1 MSKGEKKRQSELDE
15 TSPPAKKRP
24 KLLDH
29 YPPLNPNDI
38 ADESTHERHMKAL
51 KDELKRDEPRTCIQ
65 QELMELTFCHRRE
78 IVLNYATSVDEIL
91 MTYPLH
97 QPDIVSTLILS
108 KIYVCIHE
116 YMEVGVLKVD
126 NGISLK
132 PEVGKLKLR
141 MGNPKISPH

>member
-1 MSKGEKKRQSELDE
+1 
-15 TSPPAKKRP
+15 
-24 KLLDH
+24 
-29 YPPLNPNDI
+29 
-38 ADESTHERHMKAL
+38 MKAL
-51 KDELKRDEPRTCIQ
+51 KDELKIDKPRTCVL

-78 IVLNYATSVDEIL
+78 FVLNYATSVDEIL
-91 MTYPLH
+91 MTYPSLH

-126 NGISLK
+126 NAISLQ

-141 MGNPKISPH
+141 MGNPKISPY